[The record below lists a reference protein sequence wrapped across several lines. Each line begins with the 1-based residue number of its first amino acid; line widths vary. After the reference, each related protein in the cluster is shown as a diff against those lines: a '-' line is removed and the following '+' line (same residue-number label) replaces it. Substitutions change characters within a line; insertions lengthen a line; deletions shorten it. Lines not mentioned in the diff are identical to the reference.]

1 MKLGITHKLFLVVLA
16 TAIFAVVLVGSTTHV
31 SFTRGFLG
39 YLNELAVERME
50 LVTARV
56 QRAYVEHGNWDF
68 MRDTPAAWF
77 GMLRPGDDEER
88 VTNALPGSD
97 IPISDLTGAFLR
109 MGLVDAQGQWVAGY
123 RNIATDSQSQEKDR
137 DKELPSH
144 SPRHPSIDVTYS
156 TLRQPVKANGQIV
169 GWVVLATF
177 QSVTDAG
184 KQRFHE
190 DQLHAILIT
199 SLIAVGLAG
208 LIAFWLART
217 LVAPVKRIAA
227 ATHRLASGQYSTR
240 VEVSSHDEVGN
251 LAADFNHL
259 AQTLQRNEHMRR
271 EFMAD
276 VSHELR
282 TPLGILRGELEAM
295 DDGIR
300 PMTPAALH
308 SLQAEVVTLSQLV
321 DDFYELSLSDAGALV
336 YRMSEIDLR
345 DPLMQAVHSMQ
356 TRIAQQNLR
365 LDLQLPEHPLL
376 VSADTA
382 RLQQL
387 FHNLLENS
395 LRYTDAGGQIAIS
408 ARIVADKVE
417 INWQDSA
424 PGVSEDVLPRL
435 FERFFR
441 GEGSRNRATGGSGLG
456 LAICRNIVEAHGG
469 TIAAKASPL
478 GGLWIITTLPTP

>member
-50 LVTARV
+50 LITARV
-56 QRAYVEHGNWDF
+56 QRAYIEHGNWDF
-68 MRDTPAAWF
+68 IRDTPAAWF
-77 GMLRPGDDEER
+77 GMLRPGDGEER
-88 VTNALPGSD
+88 MTDALPGSN

-123 RNIATDSQSQEKDR
+123 RNIAADSQDK
-137 DKELPSH
+137 DKELPRRN
-144 SPRHPSIDVTYS
+144 PRHPSIDVTYN
-156 TLRQPVKANGQIV
+156 TLRQPVKVNGQTV

-190 DQLHAILIT
+190 EQLHAILIT

-217 LVAPVKRIAA
+217 LVAPVKRVAA
-227 ATHRLASGQYSTR
+227 ATHQLASGQYSTR
-240 VEVSSHDEVGN
+240 VEVSSHDEVGR

-271 EFMAD
+271 DFMAD

-282 TPLGILRGELEAM
+282 TPLSILRGELEAM

-300 PMTPAALH
+300 PMTPDALR

-321 DDFYELSLSDAGALV
+321 DDLYELSLSDAGALV

-345 DPLMQAVHSMQ
+345 DPLNQTVQSMQ

-365 LDLQLPEHPLL
+365 LELQLPDHPLP
-376 VSADTA
+376 VSADAA
-382 RLQQL
+382 RLLQL
-387 FHNLLENS
+387 FHNLMENS
-395 LRYTDAGGQIAIS
+395 LRYTDAGGQIAI
-408 ARIVADKVE
+408 AGRIVDGKVE
-417 INWQDSA
+417 VSWQDSA
-424 PGVSEDVLPRL
+424 PGVPEETLPRL

-441 GEGSRNRATGGSGLG
+441 SEGSRNRATGGSGLG

-469 TIAAKASPL
+469 TIEAKASPL
-478 GGLWIITTLPTP
+478 GGLWIVTTLPQR